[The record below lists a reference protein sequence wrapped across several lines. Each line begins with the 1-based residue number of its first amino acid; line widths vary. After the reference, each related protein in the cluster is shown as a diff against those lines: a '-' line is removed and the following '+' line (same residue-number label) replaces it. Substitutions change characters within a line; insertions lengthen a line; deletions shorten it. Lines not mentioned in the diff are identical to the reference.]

1 MPRLKI
7 EDILMMDKKRTDAL
21 IMQWDI
27 YYKSTKDESCKQFLL
42 ELKEFVKA
50 HEDAKLDSLES
61 RISFQMKLNSLLADS
76 KKYSIAKA
84 GDSVADRAMKSHFL
98 KLSTSLEK
106 DMTTVLDSISA
117 QTAHNN
123 LKVVSSKE
131 QYVKAYNA
139 LDSMDPA
146 TVINSSE
153 FRGVKN
159 ALKDINKLLKKAK
172 DPVSHEQLEKMSS
185 YCERI
190 NNLSEGYIEMK
201 NAKLQSGKPLNSL
214 EQQRLKAMQVLQKSF
229 SQHLR
234 KVNEALGRKTITSA
248 EKADEFNK
256 KADELLSREQLK
268 EKPDKK
274 LMYKAVALKKY
285 AEQLKAKPEGHI
297 YNSSKT
303 EKNLKS
309 IMSAIDFKK
318 VADKEIENLGA
329 RYAQEAYNRK
339 EEMLNP
345 STFFGDDFNKKIEDG
360 AGRFGLSVGRGAMNM
375 LATAHM
381 LRKGYSLKEIFDP
394 NQLKNERLEAGFEVM
409 DIYENMSDVD
419 FKSWVAENIHDS
431 LILGMAEMNSDLAKM
446 PEITGRALN
455 QPQNSYMHPAL
466 VFMQN
471 LGQEYSRDGIKDT
484 IYEMYGKDA
493 ILGLVDEQM
502 GLSVPLSNIT
512 SGQMKAVEMMN
523 VKPEDAQIQKLQ
535 ENISVLFSMAVVEK
549 SLSNMY
555 KPGVSKET
563 FSQTFNRRLHPV
575 TSQEIMTTSGFVI
588 PNVGDFATKL
598 SEILMDNMQVNV
610 QNLGREILNG
620 NLFTKND
627 VTKFEQDPKTMNR
640 VMSVKMT
647 RITAKFD
654 SIARQGAELQK
665 SEEQLVNF

>member
-1 MPRLKI
+1 
-7 EDILMMDKKRTDAL
+7 
-21 IMQWDI
+21 
-27 YYKSTKDESCKQFLL
+27 
-42 ELKEFVKA
+42 
-50 HEDAKLDSLES
+50 
-61 RISFQMKLNSLLADS
+61 
-76 KKYSIAKA
+76 
-84 GDSVADRAMKSHFL
+84 
-98 KLSTSLEK
+98 
-106 DMTTVLDSISA
+106 
-117 QTAHNN
+117 
-123 LKVVSSKE
+123 
-131 QYVKAYNA
+131 
-139 LDSMDPA
+139 
-146 TVINSSE
+146 
-153 FRGVKN
+153 
-159 ALKDINKLLKKAK
+159 
-172 DPVSHEQLEKMSS
+172 
-185 YCERI
+185 
-190 NNLSEGYIEMK
+190 
-201 NAKLQSGKPLNSL
+201 
-214 EQQRLKAMQVLQKSF
+214 
-229 SQHLR
+229 
-234 KVNEALGRKTITSA
+234 
-248 EKADEFNK
+248 
-256 KADELLSREQLK
+256 
-268 EKPDKK
+268 
-274 LMYKAVALKKY
+274 
-285 AEQLKAKPEGHI
+285 
-297 YNSSKT
+297 
-303 EKNLKS
+303 
-309 IMSAIDFKK
+309 
-318 VADKEIENLGA
+318 
-329 RYAQEAYNRK
+329 
-339 EEMLNP
+339 
-345 STFFGDDFNKKIEDG
+345 
-360 AGRFGLSVGRGAMNM
+360 MNM